1 MEVLIISGSLHPASR
16 SRLLA
21 RHLTEVFDSMQ
32 VEAQMI
38 DLRDIDMPLCDG
50 TGEGKTLDVTRLAA
64 EITNAA
70 AIVVASPVYNFDVNA
85 VIKNTVELTGRAWAD
100 KPVGFL
106 CSAGGRSSYMAVMG
120 LANSLMLD
128 FRCLIAPRSVF
139 ATKSDFGDDK
149 LDGMH
154 ISSEEIKERIAELA
168 QMMVR
173 LARI

>member
-1 MEVLIISGSLHPASR
+1 MKVLIISGSLHPASR

-70 AIVVASPVYNFDVNA
+70 FEPASMMAKCDPRHGNRVRNFLYSRTFPRKV
-85 VIKNTVELTGRAWAD
+85 WA
-100 KPVGFL
+100 
-106 CSAGGRSSYMAVMG
+106 
-120 LANSLMLD
+120 
-128 FRCLIAPRSVF
+128 FRKC
-139 ATKSDFGDDK
+139 
-149 LDGMH
+149 
-154 ISSEEIKERIAELA
+154 
-168 QMMVR
+168 
-173 LARI
+173 